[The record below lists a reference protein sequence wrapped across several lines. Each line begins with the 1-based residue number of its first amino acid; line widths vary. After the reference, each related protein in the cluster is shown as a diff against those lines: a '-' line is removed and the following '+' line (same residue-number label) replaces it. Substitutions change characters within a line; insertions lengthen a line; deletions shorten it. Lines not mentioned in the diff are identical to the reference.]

1 MKGIYV
7 LLVSIAKNI
16 SVRVGGL
23 GDKSFQEGLYAYVGS
38 AQNNLEKR
46 VERHLRRVKRKF
58 WHIDHLLCN
67 REAKVLKVFFKEA
80 GRPEECRAAE
90 RLAEI
95 ASPIMGFG
103 SSDCSCKGHLFRVEA
118 YEHLSKFMG
127 EIGLKPLRRI
137 VLTAKNGWCVWVT
150 GLPGS
155 GKSTVS
161 EALLKLLKKESVHAQ
176 LLSSDALRRFLT
188 PKPSYSLEERDTV
201 YATLV
206 YIAELLTQNG
216 VNVVID
222 ATGNLRRYREDARK
236 RISVFIEVYLECPLE
251 ICVQREGRRARTH
264 HAPKSIYERA
274 EKGKAP
280 TVPGVGQ
287 PYEPPSNPEVT
298 LDTTKCSPVKCAQ
311 KVLEKILP
319 VEVGR
324 KSRT

>member
-23 GDKSFQEGLYAYVGS
+23 GDKGFQEGLYVYVGS

-46 VERHLRRVKRKF
+46 VERHLRRVKPRS
-58 WHIDHLLCN
+58 WHIDYLLCN

-80 GRPEECRAAE
+80 GRPEECRVAE
-90 RLAEI
+90 RLAEM

-118 YEHLSKFMG
+118 YEHLSGFID
-127 EIGLKPLRRI
+127 EIGLRPFRRM
-137 VLTAKNGWCVWVT
+137 VFMAKTGWCVWVT

-161 EALLKLLKKESVHAQ
+161 TALLELLKKQGVQAQ
-176 LLSSDALRRFLT
+176 LLSSDALRKVLT
-188 PKPSYSLEERDTV
+188 PKPLYSLEERDTV

-206 YIAELLTQNG
+206 YIAVLLTRNG

-222 ATGNLRRYREDARK
+222 ATGNLIRYREDARK
-236 RISVFIEVYLECPLE
+236 RIPALIEAYLKCPLE
-251 ICVQREGRRARTH
+251 VCRQREARRDRTH
-264 HAPKSIYERA
+264 HAPKQIYERA
-274 EKGKAP
+274 GRGKAP
-280 TVPGVGQ
+280 NVPGVGQ
-287 PYEPPSNPEVT
+287 PYEPPLNPEIR
-298 LDTTKCSPVKCAQ
+298 LDTAKCSVVECAQ
-311 KVLEKILP
+311 KVLEKILLT
-319 VEVGR
+319 EASR
-324 KSRT
+324 KNGT